1 MHRTIQKHIMMN
13 SNEAEE
19 LRKKAKLTCLT
30 EAALI
35 RLLIKGY
42 EPREKPDEEFYSYM
56 REMSLIGNN
65 INQIAAKVNSLG
77 LFDSDRFEGEM
88 ERLHKLS
95 ADLKAKFLEPVDR
108 RGFWQ

>member
-56 REMSLIGNN
+56 REMSLIYLHNEDVSFQKRV
-65 INQIAAKVNSLG
+65 NQKNT
-77 LFDSDRFEGEM
+77 
-88 ERLHKLS
+88 
-95 ADLKAKFLEPVDR
+95 
-108 RGFWQ
+108 